1 MSADGAMSLS
11 LECVSCCFGPTVA
24 LAPLTLRMSP
34 GTVCLVTGANGSGK
48 TSLLRV
54 AAGVTRPTTG
64 SRRVPGM
71 AVYLRSGDGAR
82 AFQTPRQAIRF
93 VGGMRDSPGS
103 VEEALALLGLSD
115 IADRRVRELSAGQ
128 RARVTL
134 AVALVCRPALACL
147 DEPTAHLDAEGSV
160 LAGEVLSRLVGDG
173 AAVLVATHDDRVLG
187 KVADSRVHLRD
198 GVLQAA
204 PW

>member
-1 MSADGAMSLS
+1 MSLS
-11 LECVSCCFGPTVA
+11 LECVSCSFGPTVA
-24 LAPLTLRMSP
+24 LAPLTLRMGP

-54 AAGVTRPTTG
+54 AAGVTSPTTG
-64 SRRVPGM
+64 RRRAPGL

-82 AFQTPRQAIRF
+82 AFQTPRQAVRF
-93 VGGMRDSPGS
+93 VEGMRGDPGP
-103 VEEALALLGLSD
+103 VEEVLAMLGLAD
-115 IADRRVRELSAGQ
+115 LADRRVRELSAGQ

-134 AVALVCRPALACL
+134 AVALACRPALACL

-160 LAGEVLSRLVGDG
+160 LAGEVLARLAGGG
-173 AAVLVATHDDRVLG
+173 AAVLVATHDDSVLG
-187 KVADSRVHLRD
+187 KVADSRAHLRN